1 LRRAGQPRLNKPAI
15 RTEQP
20 AGVTVRRQAA
30 RTAHE
35 DLPNTMQTGLPICAM
50 VSVGER
56 QATTSFDVADSRI
69 TPYLF
74 VDRK

>member
-1 LRRAGQPRLNKPAI
+1 
-15 RTEQP
+15 
-20 AGVTVRRQAA
+20 
-30 RTAHE
+30 
-35 DLPNTMQTGLPICAM
+35 MQTGLPICAM

-56 QATTSFDVADSRI
+56 QATASFDVADSRI